1 MQVRL
6 VEGAYVQLED
16 AYCLRS
22 VEEAMRIAEP
32 IEVQYRTGR
41 YGTMGMIMIMIRDGT
56 VPFSSNLRYRTVPY
70 GTVS

>member
-1 MQVRL
+1 M

-32 IEVQYRTGR
+32 VEVRRQSYWR
-41 YGTMGMIMIMIRDGT
+41 GTRILFFALVVRFGQQQLKHR
-56 VPFSSNLRYRTVPY
+56 
-70 GTVS
+70 